1 MHFFCLLKNAEYKG
15 KSMLQ
20 RGIWELRRGRVRPP
34 LTFKLNLKE
43 ALTRLLVLGVH
54 SGEIETI
61 STRTVGMRTCKKV
74 QRSLSAGLG
83 PLKQSSRG
91 IMMRNIPSNL
101 FAEDPWDTAGRFEN
115 IFKQMVRDL
124 LTSLYFEE
132 LIFKISSNLS
142 KLSSYAIQCIL
153 PFLQWSIASLFPCVI
168 LLHYF
173 QCCRSILVCL

>member
-1 MHFFCLLKNAEYKG
+1 MRTEKRESQTLARL
-15 KSMLQ
+15 S
-20 RGIWELRRGRVRPP
+20 P

-54 SGEIETI
+54 SGEKETI
-61 STRTVGMRTCKKV
+61 SARTVGMRTCKKV

-101 FAEDPWDTAGRFEN
+101 FAGDPWDTAGRFEN

-132 LIFKISSNLS
+132 LIFKIWN
-142 KLSSYAIQCIL
+142 
-153 PFLQWSIASLFPCVI
+153 
-168 LLHYF
+168 F
-173 QCCRSILVCL
+173 QVKQPQ